1 MNRLKGSFFKVNT
14 HQPALCFQNNVSA
27 SAEKQTF
34 HLAIAATI
42 LLFATRTISSF
53 LNLQKLK
60 TNSCSGRFFLFLNYQ
75 NHSPQLRAIPRR
87 QVSLNHHVISN
98 NSSI

>member
-1 MNRLKGSFFKVNT
+1 MNRLKGSFFKVNI
-14 HQPALCFQNNVSA
+14 HQPGLCSQNNVNT

-34 HLAIAATI
+34 HLAIPATI
-42 LLFATRTISSF
+42 LLFAICTFSSI

-60 TNSCSGRFFLFLNYQ
+60 TNSFSGRFFLFLNYQ

-98 NSSI
+98 N